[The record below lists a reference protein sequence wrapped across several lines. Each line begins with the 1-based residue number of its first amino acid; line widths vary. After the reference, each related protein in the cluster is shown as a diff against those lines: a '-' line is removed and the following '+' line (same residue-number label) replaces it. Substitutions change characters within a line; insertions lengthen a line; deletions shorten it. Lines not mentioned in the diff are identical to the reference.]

1 LTRGKP
7 ASGGAQYSGD
17 WLRTTNL
24 NPDPTMHCFT
34 LTTTDH
40 IAHLVLNRPQEMNTM
55 HATFWRE
62 LDAALNQVNSTG
74 QARVLVISSTGKHF
88 SAGMALEVFGAGGV
102 QMDDTSPEGRS
113 AMVDLILQLQG
124 TFTRLES
131 LRIPV
136 IVAIQ
141 GGCIGGAVDMVTAC
155 CLRYTTADAF
165 FCIQEINIGMVADV
179 GTLQR
184 LPKLIPE
191 AVVKELAYTGRRLP
205 AARALALGLVNEVF
219 DTPDAL
225 LAGAM
230 QAAREIASKP
240 PVAIWGTKQAIHY
253 TRDHSVDDALKHMGL
268 LQSAIWSNQHVR
280 EAVTAMREKRAG
292 SFSDLPALQ
301 QFGEPAA

>member
-1 LTRGKP
+1 
-7 ASGGAQYSGD
+7 
-17 WLRTTNL
+17 
-24 NPDPTMHCFT
+24 MHCFT
-34 LTTTDH
+34 LTTSADH
-40 IAHLVLNRPQEMNTM
+40 IAHLVLNRPQELNTM
-55 HATFWRE
+55 NATFWRE
-62 LDAALNQVNSTG
+62 LGEALAEVQRAG

-88 SAGMALEVFGAGGV
+88 SAGMALDVFGAGGV
-102 QMDDTSPEGRS
+102 QMDDSSPEGRS
-113 AMVDLILQLQG
+113 AMGLLVEDLQG
-124 TFTRLES
+124 TFTQLET

-136 IVAIQ
+136 IAAIQ

-205 AARALALGLVNEVF
+205 AARAQALGLVNEVF
-219 DTPDAL
+219 DNPEAL

-230 QAAREIASKP
+230 QAAREIATKP

-253 TRDHSVDDALKHMGL
+253 ARNHATADALQHMGL
-268 LQSAIWSNQHVR
+268 LQSAIWSNRHVR
-280 EAVTAMREKRAG
+280 EAVMAMKEKRAG
-292 SFSDLPALQ
+292 QYPALPALQ
-301 QFGEPAA
+301 GFGDPAA

>member
-1 LTRGKP
+1 
-7 ASGGAQYSGD
+7 
-17 WLRTTNL
+17 
-24 NPDPTMHCFT
+24 MHCFT
-34 LTTTDH
+34 LTTSADH
-40 IAHLVLNRPQEMNTM
+40 IAHLVLNRPQELNTM
-55 HATFWRE
+55 NATFWRE
-62 LDAALNQVNSTG
+62 LGEALAEVQRAG
-74 QARVLVISSTGKHF
+74 QARVLVISSTGRHF
-88 SAGMALEVFGAGGV
+88 SAGMSLDVFGAGGV
-102 QMDDTSPEGRS
+102 LMDDSSPEGRS
-113 AMVDLILQLQG
+113 AMGMLIQDMQG
-124 TFTRLES
+124 TFTQLET

-136 IVAIQ
+136 IAAIQ

-205 AARALALGLVNEVF
+205 AARAQALGLVNEVF
-219 DTPDAL
+219 DNPEAL

-230 QAAREIASKP
+230 QAAREIAAKP

-253 TRDHSVDDALKHMGL
+253 ARDHATADALQHMGL

-280 EAVTAMREKRAG
+280 EAVTAMKEKRAG
-292 SFSDLPALQ
+292 QFPALPPLQ
-301 QFGEPAA
+301 GFGEPAD